1 MPQTVRRLV
10 ILVYSFTDVFW
21 YVIGAMHYAMQVF
34 IFPGTAA
41 QAAVACVLAVMSLVA
56 VAKLDPLADSTDAML
71 YMTGCVIIFLSMFM
85 SLLIRGEQ
93 CIRHTAVAHVVWPST
108 RTALYGHQHAQHCAP
123 V

>member
-1 MPQTVRRLV
+1 MMRRLV
-10 ILVYSFTDVFW
+10 PRVYILIDVCTYG
-21 YVIGAMHYAMQVF
+21 YVIGGIHYAVQVF

-93 CIRHTAVAHVVWPST
+93 CIHK
-108 RTALYGHQHAQHCAP
+108 TAL
-123 V
+123 VDIV